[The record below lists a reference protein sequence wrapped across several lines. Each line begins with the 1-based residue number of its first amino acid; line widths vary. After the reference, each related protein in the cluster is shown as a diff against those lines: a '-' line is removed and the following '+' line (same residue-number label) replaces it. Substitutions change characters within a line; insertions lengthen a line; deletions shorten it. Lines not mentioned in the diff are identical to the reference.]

1 MRRESDTKPRERTG
15 RGRRARDRL
24 LTGEPGETPA
34 EATSDAEHLRLFVA
48 DDLREAA
55 LALGGIERFL
65 VEVEGAVAAGPSTE
79 ELLDVLAGT
88 DLEDRLGELSD
99 ALCGLAR
106 SLDRLRSTIP
116 ESETADYRAISN
128 PAARSA

>member
-24 LTGEPGETPA
+24 LSGEPT
-34 EATSDAEHLRLFVA
+34 DAGADAGSELEHLRFFVA

-65 VEVEGAVAAGPSTE
+65 VEVEGAVTAGPSTE

-88 DLEDRLGELSD
+88 DLEDRLDELSN

-106 SLDRLRSTIP
+106 SLDRLRRTIP
-116 ESETADYRAISN
+116 ETDAYGAAISN
-128 PAARSA
+128 PAAKSA